1 MPIRGTYSIV
11 LVPSRV
17 IYYEI
22 LIFVRISDVKTLR
35 RRLKEFLLSR
45 ADTTRDAR
53 DLHLLVIRILSWHWL
68 LLPRRSQISGRTCF
82 SQCHLLFPV
91 PHSRDCFTV
100 HSYSYVVVS
109 LASLLSHTLQLRNN
123 FVVVSLAFAPFIDN
137 NFVEL
142 IHYFVVDVTLGLR

>member
-82 SQCHLLFPV
+82 SQRHTPGLF
-91 PHSRDCFTV
+91 HGSF
-100 HSYSYVVVS
+100 
-109 LASLLSHTLQLRNN
+109 LQLRSCKFVSSFHTHYN
-123 FVVVSLAFAPFIDN
+123 FVVVSLAFSPFIDN

-142 IHYFVVDVTLGLR
+142 IPTVT

>member
-53 DLHLLVIRILSWHWL
+53 DLHLLAIRILSWHWL
-68 LLPRRSQISGRTCF
+68 LLPDGPK
-82 SQCHLLFPV
+82 FPGELAF
-91 PHSRDCFTV
+91 PSATLSRDCFMV

-142 IHYFVVDVTLGLR
+142 IHNFVELSKSLM